1 MTKLKIMP
9 HSVGTFLKGV
19 GVKSV
24 ELDSNNHL
32 IVHLDNGETVDA
44 GEFKVDDEVTSGS
57 KKPVAGGTL
66 YQALAGKVD
75 KVEGK
80 GLSTNDYTDEDKEQV
95 DTVRKVL
102 WNSINVDLSEA
113 NVGIWDVSSNKFLS
127 INGFFTISVPIYG
140 KCKVSYSGRSGG
152 NSMAMI
158 IVRDAVGN
166 IIRFYDRGDGSYTER
181 SGTIYIEESEAT
193 EVIFTY
199 RSNSESP
206 YLHISELID
215 FDSFAQKVD
224 DAEIICKDY
233 MVTRKEFIAKKSP
246 NLWDG
251 TTIDKVIS
259 SNGGLTEVSSWEEN
273 KSSTPIEVKPN
284 AYYYLSGRPAGIS
297 TKAIRCLS
305 SLDGA
310 GVKVLSPVTN
320 TEYAENFNFPNGD
333 ATGYQVNGMFKT
345 PSNAKYVQ
353 FVVAAGNPYSYDK
366 VMLEYVGEEYDEYF
380 QPSPYQPY
388 NPMEIIKK
396 DKLPSDIPNTNAD
409 NAVARKYPLR
419 VLMIGSSHGMNSIS
433 QVPWICQKS
442 GFDVTVGN
450 VYKGSLTL
458 QQIATSIKD
467 NTSIGGWFKVFADG
481 AWQTEETTLFDDVIR
496 YADWDFIIV
505 QRSASDDNIWTKEQ
519 SDALSTIVSR
529 INEVSTNTP
538 TILFNS
544 GFADPSANADTQKE
558 MTRTIMSTAMDMQL
572 EHQIEVIPVAIAI
585 QNARGT
591 SLANIGAYTHKD
603 MCYDSQ
609 HLDYGIGCYVASATI
624 VQTILSKF
632 GWDILTMKGY
642 GTYDEAKSFV
652 STLVDTGGEGVAYTE
667 PTNETMRIAKLCAK
681 AAYLKP
687 TEINER
693 LSELFP
699 I

>member
-9 HSVGTFLKGV
+9 HAVGAYLKGV
-19 GVKSV
+19 GVENV
-24 ELDSNNHL
+24 ELDANNHL
-32 IVHLDNGETVDA
+32 IVYLDNGEIVDA

-57 KKPVAGGTL
+57 KKPVAGGAL
-66 YQALAGKVD
+66 YQALASKVD
-75 KVEGK
+75 KISGK
-80 GLSTNDYTDEDKEQV
+80 GLSTNDYTDEDKEEV

-102 WNSINVDLSEA
+102 WSSTNVDLSEA
-113 NVGIWDVSSNKFLS
+113 VVGIWEVKTNTLLS
-127 INGFFTISVPIYG
+127 ISGFYTIKVPING
-140 KCKVSYSGRSGG
+140 RCKVSYSGHSGG

-158 IVRDAVGN
+158 IVRDAGGN
-166 IIRFYDRGDGSYTER
+166 IINIYDRGDGSYTER

-199 RSNSESP
+199 RSNVGSP
-206 YLHISELID
+206 YLHIYELID
-215 FDSFAQKVD
+215 FDSFAQRVD
-224 DAEIICKDY
+224 DAEMICEDY
-233 MVTRKEFIAKKSP
+233 IATRKDFIAKKSP

-259 SNGGLTEVSSWEEN
+259 SGGGLTEVSSWKEN

-305 SLDGA
+305 ELDGV

-320 TEYAENFNFPNGD
+320 TEYAGSFNLPNDD
-333 ATGYQVNGMFKT
+333 ATDIKVNGMFKT

-353 FVVAAGNPYSYDK
+353 FVVAAGNPYNYDK
-366 VMLEYVGEEYDEYF
+366 VMLEYVGEEYDGDF

-388 NPMEIIKK
+388 NPVEIIKK

-419 VLMIGSSHGMNSIS
+419 VLLIGSSHGMNSIS

-458 QQIATSIKD
+458 QQIATAIEG

-481 AWQTEETTLFDDVIR
+481 AWHTEETTLFDDVMR

-505 QRSASDDNIWTKEQ
+505 QRSASDDNIWTKDQ
-519 SDALSTIVSR
+519 SDALFTIVSR

-572 EHQIEVIPVAIAI
+572 EHQIEVIPIATAI

-591 SLANIGAYTHKD
+591 SLANIGAHTHKD

-624 VQTILSKF
+624 VQTILAKY

-652 STLVDTGGEGVAYTE
+652 DTLVDTGGEGVAYTE

-687 TEINER
+687 TEVNDR
-693 LSELFP
+693 LSELFS
-699 I
+699 